1 MYFCCWFQE
10 RAVEWIAGDGD
21 AAPLLI
27 TFEENA
33 RGIHFD
39 AVEVVFI
46 MGMPSNPSTYLHLAG
61 RTGRQPVLDGTVV
74 TVCTRKAARE
84 LDSWSNQLG
93 GVIFSELAPLAKA
106 A

>member
-74 TVCTRKAARE
+74 TGMRKFLFVTYYFPVC
-84 LDSWSNQLG
+84 
-93 GVIFSELAPLAKA
+93 LAKNKNNKNKSPLR
-106 A
+106 